1 MIFYMSVTFSS
12 LFGHNLV
19 KSAQKKTKKQTL
31 FDLRYS
37 NGSFTSPVSQV
48 YISRIIYEKVKF
60 GGYLLYAQLP

>member
-19 KSAQKKTKKQTL
+19 KSAQKKKKTL

-48 YISRIIYEKVKF
+48 YISRIIYEKVNF

>member
-1 MIFYMSVTFSS
+1 LATTWSKV
-12 LFGHNLV
+12 H
-19 KSAQKKTKKQTL
+19 KKTKQKTL

>member
-19 KSAQKKTKKQTL
+19 KSAQKKTL

>member
-19 KSAQKKTKKQTL
+19 KSAQKTKQKTL